1 MPFLCF
7 LSVGVYTSGWLH
19 GWCDFLMRYFTGNG
33 KCDHRLVIC
42 VRVLGH
48 GKRDWYSSFVR
59 MWVALKKAGVIA
71 CAVGL
76 LGAGV
81 LGDSLG
87 ALADGV
93 LCQLAR

>member
-1 MPFLCF
+1 MC
-7 LSVGVYTSGWLH
+7 
-19 GWCDFLMRYFTGNG
+19 YFTGNG
-33 KCDHRLVIC
+33 AIVPAVTGLILVIC

-81 LGDSLG
+81 LGDGLG

-93 LCQLAR
+93 LGQLAR